1 MAVRVSYHLRLSYMS
16 LIENSLSYIWKYF
29 TILPYF
35 IQGLCDNLF
44 NFRMKFLI
52 KMPSHHFFRDE
63 MTSFSPFIQF
73 VTVFIPA
80 LTGNSSIS
88 VTAHLVFVHSV
99 SRPKGITYIRSVPK
113 MSGNR

>member
-16 LIENSLSYIWKYF
+16 LIENSLSYIQKYF
-29 TILPYF
+29 TIPPHF
-35 IQGLCDNLF
+35 IQGSCGNLF
-44 NFRMKFLI
+44 NFHMNFLI
-52 KMPSHHFFRDE
+52 KNAISPLFCDE
-63 MTSFSPFIQF
+63 MTIFSPFMQF
-73 VTVFIPA
+73 VTAFIPA

-99 SRPKGITYIRSVPK
+99 SHPKGITYIRSVPK

>member
-1 MAVRVSYHLRLSYMS
+1 M
-16 LIENSLSYIWKYF
+16 EF
-29 TILPYF
+29 TLALEF
-35 IQGLCDNLF
+35 TFSSQHLF
-44 NFRMKFLI
+44 NFHMNFLI
-52 KMPSHHFFRDE
+52 KNVIPPLFCDE
-63 MTSFSPFIQF
+63 MTLFSPFMQF

-99 SRPKGITYIRSVPK
+99 SHPKGITYIRSVPK